1 MFSHGLRHEA
11 FEHVDSLDF
20 ALLKTI
26 GQMVKGYEAESLMP
40 WMWEKA
46 ILDGF
51 RIFRFLRHHR
61 GGLVT
66 ADLDRHC
73 LSVEPAPSP

>member
-1 MFSHGLRHEA
+1 
-11 FEHVDSLDF
+11 
-20 ALLKTI
+20 
-26 GQMVKGYEAESLMP
+26 MVYLSDAYEQ
-40 WMWEKA
+40 A

-51 RIFRFLRHHR
+51 RIFRFLRLHR

-73 LSVEPAPSP
+73 LSVETAPSP